1 MLWEVLIVDVTIKIE
16 KSLRRLV
23 SVQYR
28 RN

>member
-1 MLWEVLIVDVTIKIE
+1 MLWEVLIVDVTIKME